1 MVINIKKILLFLCL
15 FFLFNTLEID
25 SNSDKV
31 VIYDKVNLYD
41 ESVFKIYFDNVS
53 SYELD
58 SVLSNLNIRVLS
70 YIIDEKRYYARSTR
84 ELMENYTKDLSINE
98 KIFYDRYGLNI
109 DGINAVCNN
118 LDLIKLEELINIY

>member
-98 KIFYDRYGLNI
+98 KIYYDRYGLNI